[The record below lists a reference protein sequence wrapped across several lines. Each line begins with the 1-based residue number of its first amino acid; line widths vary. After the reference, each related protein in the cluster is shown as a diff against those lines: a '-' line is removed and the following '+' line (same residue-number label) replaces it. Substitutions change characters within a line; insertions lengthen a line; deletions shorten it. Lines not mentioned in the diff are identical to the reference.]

1 VSPLDTLLLLI
12 ALGGLLST
20 LTLTVLAVHWCLTA
34 SRDRDLDCGVDRPAG
49 GRPGT
54 PDRAAA
60 RIVPRSL
67 RGLLRGSSAGCGER
81 LSEVRD
87 LHADAAGGFTAG
99 PRQRLGVSRQLVDER
114 RVRAV
119 LAPRSGDVSNVV
131 PLDERH
137 GGAA

>member
-1 VSPLDTLLLLI
+1 VSPLDTLLTLI

-20 LTLTVLAVHWCLTA
+20 LTLTVLAVHWCVTA
-34 SRDRDLDCGVDRPAG
+34 SRDDAP
-49 GRPGT
+49 
-54 PDRAAA
+54 
-60 RIVPRSL
+60 
-67 RGLLRGSSAGCGER
+67 
-81 LSEVRD
+81 RD

-114 RVRAV
+114 RVRQV